1 MAYPCVA
8 LFSAL
13 NKIHGT
19 SVAMNIEKSHY
30 LMKCV
35 LICLFTLVLC
45 GHLLAQGTPA
55 SAHAANCSPALLDID
70 GNKIWMNEEGNGNI
84 TVVFEAGF
92 GNDSKEMLGPE
103 NAA

>member
-1 MAYPCVA
+1 MTGLSILASDKV
-8 LFSAL
+8 
-13 NKIHGT
+13 HGT
-19 SVAMNIEKSHY
+19 SVAMNIEKSHH
-30 LMKCV
+30 LMKCTV
-35 LICLFTLVLC
+35 LICLFTLILC
-45 GHLLAQGTPA
+45 GHSLVQATPV
-55 SAHAANCSPALLDID
+55 SAHYSNCSPALLDID